1 MISKNS
7 RGARATSTGE
17 QAPARAGVEVEL
29 RHLRKSFHEGR
40 TERSVLR
47 DVNASFRA
55 GEFIVLLGRS
65 GSGKSTLLNLI
76 AGLEVPSAGS
86 VRIEATD
93 VSALSEHQRTLFRRH
108 RIGFI
113 FQSYNLIP
121 TLTVEENLL
130 LPLELDGSAR
140 TRDWRRATQLLERV
154 GLADRGSSFP
164 DVLSGGEQQRLAVA
178 RWWRATAAS
187 CPSTRAASPSTS
199 SPTGRA
205 PPPAPATPVAGASPS
220 PSTTSSSASN
230 PPRRTRSCCSPSA
243 TGKEPSAC
251 TAAQPV
257 APSQASAMLAGV
269 GYAELT
275 GYPGA
280 EK

>member
-40 TERSVLR
+40 SERSVLR

-130 LPLELDGSAR
+130 LPLELSVESA
-140 TRDWRRATQLLERV
+140 APNQELLLAIRYWEGAVRV
-154 GLADRGSSFP
+154 H
-164 DVLSGGEQQRLAVA
+164 
-178 RWWRATAAS
+178 
-187 CPSTRAASPSTS
+187 
-199 SPTGRA
+199 GRS
-205 PPPAPATPVAGASPS
+205 AG
-220 PSTTSSSASN
+220 
-230 PPRRTRSCCSPSA
+230 RS
-243 TGKEPSAC
+243 
-251 TAAQPV
+251 V
-257 APSQASAMLAGV
+257 AGV